1 MSKTSKSPKKI
12 MITAF
17 KTARAVLPDY
27 WHKFSPQKFT
37 LPQLFA
43 CLILRVVLK
52 TDYRGVAVFL
62 NDCPDLCKTIGLKT
76 VPHFTTLHKASQRL
90 LCKKFAN
97 KLLVSTIK
105 RLVKDKEAIELAAI
119 DSTGLDSS
127 HVSRYFVR
135 RRRSKRFNLWE
146 DAIYKR
152 WPKLAIICDCS
163 NHAILSAMPTRG
175 PSVDINQFC
184 KPLKPAAERVRI
196 EHLLADAGYDSEAN
210 HQYAREV
217 HQIKTTIPPKHG
229 RPTTKLPKT
238 KYRREMRT
246 DFNKKVYGQR
256 WQVET
261 VFSMIKRNFGS
272 ALRARRYWSQCR
284 EMMLLVLTHNIAII
298 QLMKELFYRAFLT
311 PLIHPY
317 EFARKLPQKRVI
329 LIVQVEFGKIVC
341 IERVE

>member
-17 KTARAVLPDY
+17 KTARSVLPDY

-43 CLILRVVLK
+43 CLVLRVVLK

-62 NDCPDLCKTIGLKT
+62 EDCPDLCNTIGLKT

-90 LCKKFAN
+90 LRDKIAD
-97 KLLVSTIK
+97 KLLINTIK
-105 RLVKDKEAIELAAI
+105 RLVKDKDAIELAAI

-127 HVSRYFVR
+127 YVSRYFVR
-135 RRRSKRFNLWE
+135 RRRSKHLDLWE
-146 DAIYKR
+146 DVIYKR
-152 WPKLAIICDCS
+152 FPKLAIVCDCS
-163 NHAILSAMPTRG
+163 NHAILSAMTTRG
-175 PSVDINQFC
+175 PSVDINQFRQ
-184 KPLKPAAERVRI
+184 PLKPAAERVEI

-210 HQYAREV
+210 HTYAREV
-217 HQIKTTIPPKHG
+217 CNIETTIPPKHG

-238 KYRREMRT
+238 KYRRLMRT
-246 DFNKKVYGQR
+246 NFKQEIYGQR

-272 ALRARRYWSQCR
+272 AVRARNIESQAR
-284 EMMLLVLTHNIAII
+284 EMMMLVLTHNIAII
-298 QLMKELFYRAFLT
+298 QLVRELFYRACPTPFLAS
-311 PLIHPY
+311 PLFCHSIASG
-317 EFARKLPQKRVI
+317 EA
-329 LIVQVEFGKIVC
+329 G
-341 IERVE
+341 